1 VRWTFDLHKQI
12 YVIFGQHTLLNWQN
26 QIVLIEYQ
34 IMLIY
39 LLSLF
44 IHFIENLV
52 LFLNE
57 EGSFNS
63 VFAFLLVLITLGVI
77 LIA

>member
-1 VRWTFDLHKQI
+1 
-12 YVIFGQHTLLNWQN
+12 
-26 QIVLIEYQ
+26 
-34 IMLIY
+34 MLIY

-63 VFAFLLVLITLGVI
+63 VFAFLLVLIALSVI